1 MRQLQEVRISSQ
13 IHLLLFRIRIRIPP
27 LIISSVAQN
36 SPELATAAQSNPA
49 RFAELVREI
58 SQRSREL
65 EIARQREIQLLNAD
79 PFDIEAQRKIEE
91 AIREQAVLEN
101 RAHALEWSPE
111 AFARVTML
119 YVEVEVN
126 SHPVKAFV
134 DSGAQSTI
142 MSPDCAEACGIMRLI
157 DTACAGIAKGVG
169 TAKILGRVHSAPLK
183 VADLYLP
190 CSFTVMEGR
199 DVDLLLGL
207 DMLKAHQAC
216 IDLEKNV
223 LRIQGREIKFLAE
236 HELHDK
242 ARMMNSGEHAD
253 SSLDSNEPSSSS
265 SSSVPGGAPLAF
277 PGSGQTLGAAPR
289 AGGVGASSY
298 PEEAIQTL
306 LGLGVTRDEAIRSLE
321 LAGGNVDIAA
331 SLFF

>member
-1 MRQLQEVRISSQ
+1 MMRQLQEVRISSQ

-119 YVEVEVN
+119 
-126 SHPVKAFV
+126 
-134 DSGAQSTI
+134 
-142 MSPDCAEACGIMRLI
+142 
-157 DTACAGIAKGVG
+157 
-169 TAKILGRVHSAPLK
+169 
-183 VADLYLP
+183 
-190 CSFTVMEGR
+190 
-199 DVDLLLGL
+199 
-207 DMLKAHQAC
+207 
-216 IDLEKNV
+216 
-223 LRIQGREIKFLAE
+223 
-236 HELHDK
+236 
-242 ARMMNSGEHAD
+242 
-253 SSLDSNEPSSSS
+253 
-265 SSSVPGGAPLAF
+265 
-277 PGSGQTLGAAPR
+277 
-289 AGGVGASSY
+289 
-298 PEEAIQTL
+298 
-306 LGLGVTRDEAIRSLE
+306 
-321 LAGGNVDIAA
+321 
-331 SLFF
+331 